1 MNKLFYRFE
10 FKYFIMPLA
19 EKSIEKELKRFGM
32 KLDAPSILLGDGYY
46 VTSLYFDSY
55 DFKDYQDKCGGFKKR
70 KKIRARIY
78 EPYLEK
84 SSSVMLELKK
94 KDGERIG
101 KTQLRLSRG
110 EWQNFAER
118 GVSSLL
124 GLERH
129 GPEENKNKN
138 ELIRN
143 IIISAAKPQVV
154 IRYKRKPYIATTSSA
169 LRVTFDSCL
178 EARKTTDLGRNVF
191 MTPID
196 EINRKGTI
204 LEVKS
209 NYAMPQWLGRIIK
222 DFNLKNEAISKY
234 AYGVE
239 AVFKYNPLFR

>member
-10 FKYFIMPLA
+10 FKYFITPLVA
-19 EKSIEKELKRFGM
+19 RSIEKELKRFGM
-32 KLDAPSILLGDGYY
+32 KLDDPSILLGDGYY

-110 EWQNFAER
+110 EWQKFIDR
-118 GVSSLL
+118 GVSALL
-124 GLERH
+124 DLERH
-129 GPEENKNKN
+129 GPENKDKD
-138 ELIRN
+138 EFIRN

-154 IRYKRKPYIATTSSA
+154 VRYKRKPYIATTSSA

-178 EARKTTDLGRNVF
+178 EACRTTDLGRNVF

-196 EINRKGTI
+196 EINRKGII

-222 DFNLKNEAISKY
+222 DFNLKNETISKY
-234 AYGVE
+234 AYSVE
-239 AVFKYNPLFR
+239 AVFKHNPLFR

>member
-10 FKYFIMPLA
+10 FKYFVTPLVA
-19 EKSIEKELKRFGM
+19 RSIEKELKRFSM
-32 KLDAPSILLGDGYY
+32 KLDPSSVLLGDGYY

-78 EPYLEK
+78 EPYLNK

-94 KDGERIG
+94 KDGEKIG
-101 KTQLRLSRG
+101 KTQLKLSRG
-110 EWQNFAER
+110 EWQNFIDK

-124 GLERH
+124 VLGRRGLESEH
-129 GPEENKNKN
+129 KE

-143 IIISAAKPQVV
+143 IIISAAKPKVV
-154 IRYKRKPYIATTSSA
+154 IRYKRKPYIAATSSA
-169 LRVTFDSCL
+169 LRITFDSCL
-178 EARKTTDLGRNVF
+178 EACLTTNLDRNIF

-196 EINRKGTI
+196 EINKRGII

-222 DFNLKNEAISKY
+222 DFNLKNDAISKY

-239 AVFKYNPLFR
+239 AVFKHNPLFR